1 MTSKET
7 AKDAR
12 LRKIYLSSLEE
23 HDAKIADQG
32 GGCAICGRAF
42 PEFSAFQDH
51 YHGCCPRRLKT
62 YCGKCNRGVLC
73 YLCNKYVMG
82 VIEKMKMGDGSP
94 FDVARLFDYITKWKA
109 ILTVKGC
116 YEAKVET
123 RVKKKKQSRTR
134 RVQKRARA
142 TRADQKMPCVL
153 LRIQDVDKHQTIL

>member
-1 MTSKET
+1 MTSKEK

-12 LRKIYLSSLEE
+12 LRKVYTSSLEE
-23 HDAKIADQG
+23 HQQKIVDQG

-82 VIEKMKMGDGSP
+82 VIEKMKMGDDSP
-94 FDVARLFDYITKWKA
+94 FDVARLFAYITKWKA
-109 ILTVKGC
+109 ILTAKGC
-116 YEAKVET
+116 YEAKAEE
-123 RVKKKKQSRTR
+123 KKTTKVRRKQKSVRWHNGQLPQR
-134 RVQKRARA
+134 ELCGSLSGAVQR
-142 TRADQKMPCVL
+142 L
-153 LRIQDVDKHQTIL
+153 